1 GSRVRWAAAS
11 ASFVNASGGL
21 WRPDARFL
29 QLLHGIISEF
39 GAWRIATDDEHQDML
54 DVGIARGY
62 VLEPTNEHGREGHHV
77 HGIQCVVLNWPVHV
91 YPSGAPAVGHLNE
104 VLFGVV
110 IVHHGPVTGLGPA
123 IAEIESFADLYR
135 GKLGRLIADG

>member
-1 GSRVRWAAAS
+1 MGIIGSDADIDVLFTDTGLGKDDPRERPRTRMTRAFGANGRGRPQGGAMPALVHAAAIEQSSHTWSSTVRWAAAS

-29 QLLHGIISEF
+29 QLLHGTISEF

-62 VLEPTNEHGREGHHV
+62 VLEATNEPGREGHHV
-77 HGIQCVVLNWPVHV
+77 QGI
-91 YPSGAPAVGHLNE
+91 
-104 VLFGVV
+104 
-110 IVHHGPVTGLGPA
+110 
-123 IAEIESFADLYR
+123 
-135 GKLGRLIADG
+135 